1 MNMLKVMIV
10 DDEPYILQG
19 LQFLIDWNS
28 EGFEIDA
35 LMSNGKE
42 ALDYLANHK
51 IDLIISD
58 IKMPVM
64 NGLDLLEEINR
75 QHLSDAKFILLT
87 GYDEFSY
94 VQRAIRNDC
103 MDYILKPVS
112 KEDLLDLL
120 RRVANL
126 NEKKEKDRLSQRSME
141 DAYLATNLMSIIK
154 GKFDETNIDYVTNH
168 LQLTGGLRFVDIE
181 MVTES
186 GSEEEDDYDLR
197 MLQKQMFQACK
208 EILKENDSHF
218 IFDVSYDKDNYDVG
232 LIYCE
237 NMATRRDMTE
247 REFFEMFL
255 KRLEVLFAKPVRI
268 MCGKTVPDVSSL
280 SKSYSSCIRISSIIG
295 FHMQKNLYFYEEDI
309 QFSQSGIVL
318 CKNSLDE
325 VISAIQSNNVDSIK
339 KAVCDLYEEMNVSG
353 ANSHVIDLNI
363 NYLLFQLI
371 HLATE
376 QDDNINQE
384 EVIQYISEKSFEDS
398 FKRGSRQHMERFA
411 IEYAEY
417 LNGLRKNVSRGIL
430 SFIETEIRD
439 HYAENISLRYLGE
452 KYFINSSYLGQIFR
466 KKYNQS
472 FKDYLT
478 TYRIHEAAKQLISTN
493 KKINQIA
500 ADVGYK
506 DCDYF
511 IRKFI
516 ETMGCTPS
524 KYRKTHSAENSQMS

>member
-1 MNMLKVMIV
+1 MLKVMIV

-19 LQFLIDWNS
+19 LQLLIDWNS

-42 ALDYLANHK
+42 ALDYLADHK

-64 NGLDLLEEINR
+64 NGLDLLDEIVR
-75 QHLSDAKFILLT
+75 QHLSDAKFVLLT
-87 GYDEFSY
+87 GYDDFSY
-94 VQRAIRNDC
+94 VQRAIRNNC

-112 KEDLLDLL
+112 KDDLTSLL
-120 RRVANL
+120 RKVANL
-126 NEKKEKDRLSQRSME
+126 NKEKEKDRLSQRNME
-141 DAYLATNLMSIIK
+141 DAFLATNLMSIIK
-154 GKFDETNIDYVTNH
+154 GKFDDTNIDYVTNH
-168 LQLTGGLRFVDIE
+168 LQLAGGIRFVDIE
-181 MVTES
+181 MMTES
-186 GSEEEDDYDLR
+186 ASEDEDDYDLR
-197 MLQKQMFQACK
+197 ILQKQMFSACK
-208 EILKENDSHF
+208 DILKENASHF

-232 LIYCE
+232 FIYCE
-237 NMATRRDMTE
+237 NMATRRDLTE

-255 KRLEVLFAKPVRI
+255 KKLEVLFPKPVRI

-280 SKSYSSCIRISSIIG
+280 SKSYSSCIRISSIMG
-295 FHMQKNLYFYEEDI
+295 FHMQKNLYLYEDDI

-325 VISAIQSNNVDSIK
+325 VISAIQANNDEAIK
-339 KAVCDLYEEMNVSG
+339 KAVTDLYEEMDISG
-353 ANSHVIDLNI
+353 QTSNVIDLNI

-371 HLATE
+371 HLASE

-384 EVIQYISEKSFEDS
+384 EVIQYISEQSFEKS
-398 FKRGSRQHMERFA
+398 IKRGSRQHVERFA
-411 IEYAEY
+411 IEYADY

-430 SFIETEIRD
+430 SYIESDIRE
-439 HYAENISLRYLGE
+439 HYAENISLRNLGE

-466 KKYNQS
+466 KKYKQS

-478 TYRIHEAAKQLISTN
+478 TYRINEAARQLIASD

-500 ADVGYK
+500 ADVGYR

-524 KYRKTHSAENSQMS
+524 KYRKTHAEG